1 MSIVPAEDLAKCK
14 GPLSRLTLEYSYIMK
29 DLVKQAKNP
38 AFTPADWAPL
48 AELVAVDEWER
59 TGNFRETIRWDQYDD
74 LLTIWARNTVWDFT
88 VRRVTEGDG
97 YAILELEER
106 AGYPDRDE
114 TYCSVSVYEFN
125 AANKLRHLEIYLSK
139 AEPESSSMSHQWD
152 LTEVEAAILP
162 S

>member
-14 GPLSRLTLEYSYIMK
+14 GPLSRLTLEYSYIMR

-48 AELVAVDEWER
+48 AELVAVDEFVR
-59 TGNFRETIRWDQYDD
+59 VGNFREQVRWEQYDD
-74 LLTIWARNTVWDFT
+74 LLTIWARNTDWDF
-88 VRRVTEGDG
+88 VVQRVTEGEG
-97 YAILELEER
+97 YAILELEET
-106 AGYPDRDE
+106 AGYPDRTE

-125 AANKLRHLEIYLSK
+125 PARKLDHLAIYLSK
-139 AEPESSSMSHQWD
+139 AEPETSSMSHQWD